1 MKPGAVEKEG
11 EKEGEVEVEVGE
23 EKEEDPSVRRLVIQ
37 LYLMM
42 SHVVLYNT
50 ILYVPQ

>member
-1 MKPGAVEKEG
+1 MKPGAV

-37 LYLMM
+37 LNLMM
-42 SHVVLYNT
+42 SHVILYNT